1 MSSHWDT
8 IRSIYFIG
16 MAVTALIIFF
26 FSRDSIKMRLLAA
39 LLIGT
44 TWPLSFPVALIF
56 LFF

>member
-1 MSSHWDT
+1 
-8 IRSIYFIG
+8 